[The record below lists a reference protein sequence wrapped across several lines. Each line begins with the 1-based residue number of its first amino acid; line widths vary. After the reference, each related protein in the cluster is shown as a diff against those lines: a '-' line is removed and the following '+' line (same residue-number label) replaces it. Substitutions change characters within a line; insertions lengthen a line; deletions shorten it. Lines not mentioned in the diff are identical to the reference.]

1 MVQDNNSLQEK
12 EGGKFIPIL
21 PKMKKERHRLKYR
34 STVCLNCEHP
44 LDISDVYCSNCGQ
57 LNSTKKLA
65 FNDFFNE
72 FFAGI
77 LSYDSRFYRT
87 LGALLFKPGKI
98 SKDYIEGKRV
108 RYANPYRFY
117 LSASIIFF
125 LLWTFPQDLE
135 SIQTPNVVIPSE
147 EESARIDSLLTIER
161 ANNPA
166 LDSILTK
173 NKTAKAL
180 IEKGINKKKEE
191 SEEKTDVYLPE
202 TQLDTMSFFN
212 RMIRKVTVFSS
223 HYEETE
229 DKNADA
235 ALESLNYSN
244 TTLNHWLYKKT
255 VDTHEFVK
263 NPGLFLSYFFSKL
276 PFIIFFYLPVFAL
289 FIWLL
294 YLRRPFTY
302 MEHLIFTFHNQTTWF
317 VMFGLVLILEWIFQV
332 EWIKGFVVLLFLFY
346 LYKAFRRF
354 YGQGRVKTILKF
366 IIINIIF
373 FTLAIV
379 ATIFS
384 VLASFAIY

>member
-1 MVQDNNSLQEK
+1 MEKGNN
-12 EGGKFIPIL
+12 L
-21 PKMKKERHRLKYR
+21 PTIYKERHKLKYR
-34 STVCLNCEHP
+34 NTECLNCYHP
-44 LDISDVYCSNCGQ
+44 LDISDEFCPNCGQ

-77 LSYDSRFYRT
+77 FAYDSRFYRT
-87 LGALLFKPGKI
+87 LGILLFKPGKI

-125 LLWTFPQDLE
+125 LLWSATHQLE
-135 SIQTPNVVIPSE
+135 APVEIDRE
-147 EESARIDSLLTIER
+147 DSLEQRREADSILAAQRLE
-161 ANNPA
+161 NPA
-166 LDSILTK
+166 LDVVLPTLDTTG
-173 NKTAKAL
+173 NQTVEYVP
-180 IEKGINKKKEE
+180 EK
-191 SEEKTDVYLPE
+191 D
-202 TQLDTMSFFN
+202 LDTMSYFN
-212 RMIRKVTVFSS
+212 ARFKQWQVFSD
-223 HYEETE
+223 HYKSTE
-229 DKNADA
+229 MRNVKA
-235 ALESLNYSN
+235 ALDSLNYSQTGFN
-244 TTLNHWLYKKT
+244 QWYYKKT
-255 VDTHEFVK
+255 VDAERFSSDSD
-263 NPGLFLSYFFSKL
+263 LFWNYFYSKL

-317 VMFGLVLILEWIFQV
+317 VLYGIAVGFNSILNTGTATWIATIVFG
-332 EWIKGFVVLLFLFY
+332 FY

-373 FTLAIV
+373 FILAVV
-379 ATIFS
+379 AAGFS
-384 VLASFAIY
+384 LLASFAIY